1 MKEFSLNQ
9 LPLLIWMGLIFWLS
23 SIPRIPVI
31 HAPIEI
37 DKVVHTSVFFVLCW
51 FSYRA
56 FRYQSRFLSVQKYA
70 LVLALVLTALYGVT
84 DEIHQRFVPGRT
96 FDYFDMLAD
105 ATGAVAFAILLQI
118 RTAVK
123 RRAGLRETPSTG
135 G

>member
-56 FRYQSRFLSVQKYA
+56 FRYQSRVPSFRDHA
-70 LVLALVLTALYGVT
+70 LILALVLTALYGIT

-105 ATGAVAFAILLQI
+105 ASGAVAFAIILLL
-118 RTAVK
+118 RAAVK
-123 RRAGLRETPSTG
+123 RRSGRRETPTG
-135 G
+135 GG